1 MQGSG
6 APQRVHF
13 TGLSD
18 KAGAYLRAS
27 DIFVLPSERE
37 GMPNAVLEAMASR
50 VPVILTPFKGLSADL
65 GTAGEQYLLCAT
77 APPRHWHPPLRQLL
91 DDAQLRARIAQQG
104 YDWVRQT
111 MSLDKSLD
119 RYAALYHELA
129 AQGGG

>member
-1 MQGSG
+1 
-6 APQRVHF
+6 
-13 TGLSD
+13 
-18 KAGAYLRAS
+18 
-27 DIFVLPSERE
+27 VLPSERE

-65 GTAGEQYLLCAT
+65 GGAGEQYLLCNRTGPALAST
-77 APPRHWHPPLRQLL
+77 LRQLL

-104 YDWVRQT
+104 YDWVCRT
-111 MSLDKSLD
+111 MGLDKSLD